1 MNLKKKRFNIIIKIL
16 FILYLLGL
24 TFYIMFNIISNGTV
38 SFENPVWYL
47 GGSFLIALLMAILMN
62 SPFIAIFIAIKAG
75 AKHFSVDA
83 KKQELP
89 TDENIKYF
97 REILKNVSP
106 AVISYID
113 DYKFDYYNDITATIL
128 SLKLK
133 KKLSIVDNEIIIIND
148 NTDNLTIS
156 ETFVFDTIK
165 KGKLDESKLISQ
177 LPAIISHEAEL
188 RGLVEKRKFMFGN
201 LIKRVIGLSLTWVI
215 LLISFINLIS
225 FLSNPINKEIVEATI
240 IYIIPIILIVTPLLF
255 LFSYFIFS
263 YIITYI
269 VRNLTQRFIR
279 TKAGNELNTKIGGL
293 KNFLEDFTSLDQ
305 KQIEHIKQWDEFL
318 IYSVIFKQN
327 KQIVDD
333 VWSILKKKKWV
344 TNTHY
349 LNNIISDAPN
359 DKSITKIKK
368 IATNRS

>member
-1 MNLKKKRFNIIIKIL
+1 MNFKKKKFKIIINIL

-24 TFYIMFNIISNGTV
+24 TFFIMFNIFNNGNG
-38 SFENPVWYL
+38 SGNDSIWYF
-47 GGSFLIALLMAILMN
+47 GGVFLFSFLLAILMN
-62 SPFIAIFIAIKAG
+62 SPFIAIFIAVKAG
-75 AKHFSVDA
+75 TKHFGEDA

-113 DYKFDYYNDITATIL
+113 DYKFDYYNDIAATIL

-133 KKLSIVDNEIIIIND
+133 KKLSITDNEIIIMND

-156 ETFVFDTIK
+156 EIFVFDTIK
-165 KGKLDESKLISQ
+165 NGKLDEAKLISQ

-188 RGLVEKRKFMFGN
+188 RGLVEKRKFMLGN
-201 LIKRVIGLSLTWVI
+201 LIKRVIGLSLTWIV
-215 LLISFINLIS
+215 LLLSFINLIN
-225 FLSNPINKEIVEATI
+225 FLSNPVNKEIVEASI
-240 IYIIPIILIVTPLLF
+240 IYIIPIILIITPLIF
-255 LFSYFIFS
+255 LFSYFILS

-269 VRNLTQRFIR
+269 VKNLTQRFIR
-279 TKAGNELNTKIGGL
+279 TKVGNELNTKIGGL
-293 KNFLEDFTSLDQ
+293 KNFLDDFTSLDQ

-327 KQIVDD
+327 KQIVED
-333 VWSILKKKKWV
+333 VWSILKKKK
-344 TNTHY
+344 
-349 LNNIISDAPN
+349 
-359 DKSITKIKK
+359 
-368 IATNRS
+368 